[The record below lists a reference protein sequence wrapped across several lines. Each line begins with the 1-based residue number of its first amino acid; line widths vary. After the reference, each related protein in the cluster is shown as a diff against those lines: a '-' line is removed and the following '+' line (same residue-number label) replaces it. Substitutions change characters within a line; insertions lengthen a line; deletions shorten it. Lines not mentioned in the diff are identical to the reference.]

1 MALQDNYVNVDR
13 FQHELKNQ
21 GTSAFPCAGYR
32 NCCTNRKSEE
42 IPWHYHDE
50 MEFIM
55 IKTGRM
61 IVQTPEHITTV
72 SKGDG
77 IWINSCILHYA
88 IADPACEL
96 NSVVYSSSLIS
107 EDQSSAIYQ
116 RYLSPLIHCRQLDSV
131 FFSHENT
138 EEKKLIDGFENAF
151 RCLDKDIPGYEITMR
166 DVLSKMILHIDQ
178 KYEDLLISPA
188 KSASVDSLRA
198 QKILDYIHANTDHQ
212 ITIAELSSEINVS
225 PREIIRCF
233 QKTLHTSPIQYSL
246 KYRVV
251 QSSAMLQHTDAHN
264 IAETARCF
272 GFDSPSYYTKLFERY
287 FLCSPREY
295 IKAHQE

>member
-61 IVQTPEHITTV
+61 IVQTPDHITTLCQ
-72 SKGDG
+72 GDA

-88 IADPACEL
+88 IADPSCEL
-96 NSVVYSSSLIS
+96 NSVVYSSALIS
-107 EDQSSAIYQ
+107 EDNTSAIYQ
-116 RYLSPLIHCRQLDSV
+116 RYLSPLIHCRQLECV
-131 FFSHENT
+131 FLSHENT
-138 EEKKLIDGFENAF
+138 EENNLIQSFAEAF
-151 RCLDKDIPGYEITMR
+151 HALDKDISGYEITMR
-166 DVLSKMILHIDQ
+166 DILSKIILYIDQ
-178 KYEDLLISPA
+178 KNEYLLISPI
-188 KSASVDSLRA
+188 KNASVDSIRA
-198 QKILDYIHANTDHQ
+198 QKILDYIHANPDHQ
-212 ITIAELSSEINVS
+212 ITIAELSSKINVS

-233 QKTLHTSPIQYSL
+233 QRTLHTSPIQYSL

-251 QSSAMLQHTDAHN
+251 QSSTMLQHSETHN
-264 IAETARCF
+264 IAETTRCF
-272 GFDSPSYYTKLFERY
+272 GFDSPSYYTKLFQRY
-287 FLCSPREY
+287 FLCSPRDY
-295 IKAHQE
+295 IKNHKQ